1 MCLAVPGKIIAITGD
16 SPLSRMGQIDFSG
29 ISKEIS
35 LAYLPEAQ
43 LNDYVIVHAGFAL
56 SILDQEEAVASLAA
70 FQQLDDFEADL

>member
-56 SILDQEEAVASLAA
+56 SIIDQEEAVASLAA

>member
-1 MCLAVPGKIIAITGD
+1 MCLAVPGKIITIMGD
-16 SPLSRMGQIDFSG
+16 SPLSHMGKVDFSG

-56 SILDQEEAVASLAA
+56 SIIDQQEAEASLEA
-70 FQQLDDFEADL
+70 FQQLDDFEAGL